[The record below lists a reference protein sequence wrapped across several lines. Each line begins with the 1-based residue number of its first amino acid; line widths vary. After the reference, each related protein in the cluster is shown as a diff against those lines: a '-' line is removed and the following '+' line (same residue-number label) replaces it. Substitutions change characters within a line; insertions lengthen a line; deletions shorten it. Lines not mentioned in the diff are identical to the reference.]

1 MNPNVKDN
9 VSILPIVGIKGLG
22 KTTIAQ
28 LVFNDEVI
36 KKHFEEKLWVCAS
49 ENFEVKIIVE
59 KIL

>member
-9 VSILPIVGIKGLG
+9 VSILPIVGIRGLG

-28 LVFNDEVI
+28 LVSNDEVI